1 MALGG
6 ERLCAHA
13 RHDRDIEVEYGAGA
27 RTRASIFGGYVELD
41 VSSDQGT
48 QPTTEKRPLSVKRA
62 LPSGWQFGLLAVIAL
77 SAGALCF
84 AAVRSAVR
92 SGTAPQHAAD
102 ARRGARASADAIGAS
117 PLAGGPGQAGDQ
129 VNLIRFGVAKVDT
142 EVQRKRLDGNLE
154 WVVAPEF
161 RNQPVQ
167 VRTERSESSPVLQEK
182 PADAVLV
189 GSPADDW
196 LALAKEPGF
205 VRFANGDRTLLRPR
219 HASYVRL
226 TDGGQCIDFGYFPI
240 TDVDVCEAAADALAL
255 ANRQLQVRA
264 LGQNAPEGCHLDA
277 TGGLRLNSDKG
288 VPSEGSWKELNVQA
302 ICSTE
307 AYAAAD
313 TKPALP
319 TTNAGPL
326 VTEGAI
332 PATPMTAAA
341 TTAIATAIAATTTST
356 STGAPLPPTTTL
368 YTTTRAMA
376 EWEAQASVNVRA
388 GPSLNAEILKQMPE
402 GSIFFGWP
410 EGSWLRLAGQPGY
423 VKIIFTEE
431 PLLFPRH
438 VVYALVSEGTC
449 AEEDR
454 YAIRNPLECQ
464 AAAQALSLPGSEPR
478 HWEGQ
483 KPAPEGCFL
492 DEKDGKETLWI
503 ALDERFKG
511 AGAVGQRRPICT
523 SRPQPQLATFPPS
536 TTTTTT
542 VKKGNPSLL
551 CFAVLRLNTPEE
563 DLIKLQLRNSIGIFA
578 CDETIA
584 MAAKKVYLG
593 KDRDYRDFMTMD
605 IPSPDATMGD
615 LSQPGVTTNSWL
627 NTQVFISALHKI
639 TYDVNERVWQNDWLI
654 KADPDAV
661 LFPDR
666 LRHHLLPHTGSA
678 QYIVNCNFG
687 GVKLFGAVEAYTKQ
701 AIGRYKDNFQ
711 KCNRMPWH
719 GWGEDSFMQNCMD
732 SLGVP
737 AVQDFKVVGDARCTY
752 APCSDTGRAAYHP
765 FKDVQGWLGCYKES
779 TTSTED

>member
-1 MALGG
+1 
-6 ERLCAHA
+6 
-13 RHDRDIEVEYGAGA
+13 
-27 RTRASIFGGYVELD
+27 
-41 VSSDQGT
+41 
-48 QPTTEKRPLSVKRA
+48 
-62 LPSGWQFGLLAVIAL
+62 
-77 SAGALCF
+77 
-84 AAVRSAVR
+84 
-92 SGTAPQHAAD
+92 
-102 ARRGARASADAIGAS
+102 
-117 PLAGGPGQAGDQ
+117 
-129 VNLIRFGVAKVDT
+129 
-142 EVQRKRLDGNLE
+142 LE

-161 RNQPVQ
+161 RKQPVK

-182 PADAVLV
+182 PADTVLV
-189 GSPADDW
+189 GAPAGDW
-196 LALAKEPGF
+196 LVLAKEPGF
-205 VRFANGDRTLLRPR
+205 VRFATGGSTLLRPR
-219 HASYVRL
+219 RASYVRL

-240 TDVDVCEAAADALAL
+240 TDVDACEAAADALAL

-264 LGQNAPEGCHLDA
+264 LGQYSPEGCHVDA
-277 TGGLRLNSDKG
+277 TGRLRLNSDKG
-288 VPSEGSWKELNVQA
+288 NPGYWREMNVQA

-307 AYAAAD
+307 AYTTAPAAD
-313 TKPALP
+313 TKPALDTP
-319 TTNAGPL
+319 ALPPPPPPLTT
-326 VTEGAI
+326 I
-332 PATPMTAAA
+332 AASF
-341 TTAIATAIAATTTST
+341 TAIAATTTST
-356 STGAPLPPTTTL
+356 ATVPTLPPTTTV
-368 YTTTRAMA
+368 YTTTHAMA
-376 EWEAQASVNVRA
+376 EWEAQASVNIRA
-388 GPSLNAEILKQMPE
+388 SPSLTSEILKQMPE

-438 VVYALVSEGTC
+438 VVYAMVSEGTC

-464 AAAQALSLPGSEPR
+464 AAAQALSLPVTKPR
-478 HWEGQ
+478 EWKDQ
-483 KPAPEGCFL
+483 DTAPDGCFL
-492 DEKDGKETLWI
+492 DEKEGKETLWI
-503 ALDERFKG
+503 ALDDRFKG
-511 AGAVGQRRPICT
+511 VGAVGKRRPICT
-523 SRPQPQLATFPPS
+523 SKPHPQTATFPPS
-536 TTTTTT
+536 TTTTTS
-542 VKKGNPSLL
+542 VQKGNPSLL

-563 DLIKLQLRNSIGIFA
+563 DLIKVQLRNSIGIFA

-593 KDRDYRDFMTMD
+593 KDRENNDFMTMD

-639 TYDVNERVWQNDWLI
+639 TYDVNQRVWNNDWLI

-666 LRHHLLPHTGSA
+666 LRVHLLPHTGAA

-711 KCNRMPWH
+711 KCNKMPWH

-732 SLGVP
+732 SLGVH

-752 APCSDTGRAAYHP
+752 APCSDTARAAYHP

-779 TTSTED
+779 TTGAED